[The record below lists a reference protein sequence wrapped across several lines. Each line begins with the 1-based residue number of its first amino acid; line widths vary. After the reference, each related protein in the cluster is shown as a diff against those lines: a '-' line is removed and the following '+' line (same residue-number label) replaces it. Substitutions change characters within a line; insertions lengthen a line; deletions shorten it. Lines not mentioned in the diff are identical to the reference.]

1 MGASQPITR
10 LNDSEIIVG
19 KNQTLLVTGASGQL
33 GRRVVELLL
42 DAGAGTVVAAT
53 RDPAKLAD
61 LAARGAVVRRADFD
75 DEASLVEAFQ
85 GVDRLLLISTDALDR
100 PGRRLAQHEAAVRA
114 AVRAGVGHIVYTS
127 LTNPGA
133 ESPISIAPDH
143 RQTEEAIAATKLGFT
158 ILRNNLYIDLQL
170 HTLPRAV
177 ATGELVTATGTG
189 GAGYVTR
196 EDCAR
201 AAAAALA
208 SSEAGRV
215 TLDITGPAVVTQ
227 SEIATITGEI
237 TGRTIA
243 HVAIDAASL
252 KAGMVAAGLPEPVA
266 EIYASFDTGIARGTL
281 AVASTAVRDLTGRA
295 PTSVTEFLRANRAA
309 LLAAPR

>member
-1 MGASQPITR
+1 M
-10 LNDSEIIVG
+10 G

-42 DAGAGTVVAAT
+42 EAKAGTVIAAT

-61 LAARGAVVRRADFD
+61 LAARGAVVRKADFE
-75 DEASLVEAFQ
+75 DEGSLAEAFA
-85 GVDRLLLISTDALDR
+85 GVERLLLISTDSLDR
-100 PGRRLAQHEAAVRA
+100 PGHRLAQHEAAVRA
-114 AVRAGVGHIVYTS
+114 AVSAGVSHIVYTS
-127 LTNPGA
+127 LINPG
-133 ESPISIAPDH
+133 EDSPITIAPDH

-158 ILRNNLYIDLQL
+158 ILRNNLYADLFL

-215 TLDITGPAVVTQ
+215 TLDITGPAVVTLA
-227 SEIATITGEI
+227 ELAAITGEI
-237 TGRTIA
+237 TGRKIK

-252 KAGMVAAGLPEPVA
+252 KAGMVAAGLPDFVA
-266 EIYASFDTGIARGTL
+266 EIYASFDSGIAQGKL
-281 AVASTAVRDLTGRA
+281 AVASKAVLDLTGRA
-295 PTSVTEFLRANRAA
+295 PTSVAEFLSAHRDA
-309 LLAAPR
+309 LLAASH

>member
-42 DAGAGTVVAAT
+42 EAGAGTVVAAT

-114 AVRAGVGHIVYTS
+114 AVSAGVGHIVYTS
-127 LTNPGA
+127 LTNPGW
-133 ESPISIAPDH
+133 SRRSRSRP
-143 RQTEEAIAATKLGFT
+143 
-158 ILRNNLYIDLQL
+158 
-170 HTLPRAV
+170 
-177 ATGELVTATGTG
+177 
-189 GAGYVTR
+189 
-196 EDCAR
+196 
-201 AAAAALA
+201 
-208 SSEAGRV
+208 
-215 TLDITGPAVVTQ
+215 ITG
-227 SEIATITGEI
+227 
-237 TGRTIA
+237 
-243 HVAIDAASL
+243 
-252 KAGMVAAGLPEPVA
+252 
-266 EIYASFDTGIARGTL
+266 
-281 AVASTAVRDLTGRA
+281 
-295 PTSVTEFLRANRAA
+295 
-309 LLAAPR
+309 